1 MIDSPNDDLLK
12 KLNDDSLINMNR
24 RIKNIAKNKYDAF
37 VKSLEFVG
45 TRIPCQ
51 SMQSFAPM
59 RVIAFADTD
68 INECY
73 IPSHISWVEGSDY
86 DIDKQY
92 IIGYSLLKDGTM
104 PSSFK
109 STSS

>member
-86 DIDKQY
+86 DKI
-92 IIGYSLLKDGTM
+92 SVVLK
-104 PSSFK
+104 FF
-109 STSS
+109 